1 MNTLFLYQAQQ
12 IYQTIKKEKYNM
24 VLEPLQ
30 AMIQLAL
37 LSVTPIGTKLT
48 IDKNI
53 LYIQTPSITQPITR
67 WYNSDKKD
75 DLFFLFQVIRR
86 FLKWYSEIIIPK
98 NFRDLLINMASNG
111 LDNLIKTYQTSDN
124 PAIIQAI
131 MMYKNILVNSTIVD
145 SEKDNN
151 IDDIFQ
157 HIINNYDINLI
168 NVIHNTLKIIKDETD
183 IIIINDY
190 IYGLNLIMKKHN
202 HNNHRWIMDN
212 LVI

>member
-1 MNTLFLYQAQQ
+1 MNSIFLFQAQQ
-12 IYQTIKKEKYNM
+12 IYQTIKKEKNNM

-30 AMIQLAL
+30 SMIQLAL
-37 LSVTPIGTKLT
+37 LSTTPIGTKLN

-53 LYIQTPSITQPITR
+53 LYIQTPSFSQPITR
-67 WYNSDKKD
+67 WYNSAKKD

-86 FLKWYSEIIIPK
+86 FLKWYSDEIIPK
-98 NFRDLLINMASNG
+98 NFRDLLINMAISG
-111 LDNLIKTYQTSDN
+111 LDNLMKTYQTTDN

-131 MMYKNILVNSTIVD
+131 MMYKNILVNTVIVE

-151 IDDIFQ
+151 IDNIFQ
-157 HIINNYDINLI
+157 HIINTYDINLI
-168 NVIHNTLKIIKDETD
+168 NIIHNTLKIIKEETD

-190 IYGLNLIMKKHN
+190 INGLNLIMKKHN
-202 HNNHRWIMDN
+202 NEIHRWILDN

>member
-1 MNTLFLYQAQQ
+1 MNSLFLFQAQQ

-37 LSVTPIGTKLT
+37 LSTTPIGTKLT

-53 LYIQTPSITQPITR
+53 LYIQTPSFTQPITR

-86 FLKWYSEIIIPK
+86 FLKWYSDLIIPK
-98 NFRDLLINMASNG
+98 NFRELLISMAISG
-111 LDNLIKTYQTSDN
+111 LDNLMKTYQSSDN

-131 MMYKNILVNSTIVD
+131 IMYKNILMNSVIVD

-157 HIINNYDINLI
+157 HIVNIYDINLI
-168 NVIHNTLKIIKDETD
+168 NIIHNTLKIIKEETD
-183 IIIINDY
+183 TIIINDY
-190 IYGLNLIMKKHN
+190 IDGLNLIMKKHN
-202 HNNHRWIMDN
+202 NNIHRWILDS